1 MLPADPA
8 FGIRPIQI
16 SGGIGFCRSN
26 GKGVAA
32 CGVGDISGHG
42 LGAAGSGVVDHQGFS
57 ALIFGRCGGLG
68 RSAAGYARM
77 VLNPGF
83 NVIRD
88 HIIVQVLEHEVVIAG
103 DPFFGQMHHG
113 TAPARC
119 CVSRRESVR
128 AGGHHAPHTCCRNIG
143 ELLANVVAI
152 VECNGDIFLQ
162 QGGIVLTVHHRGHA
176 RFNRHDCGNVIG
188 IPGRFPTGHTA
199 LGMGDKDGIL
209 PGPRIDLINRCRYRL
224 GHHGRVNVLI
234 AVGGVHSGVRGHLTE
249 ELFQHIL
256 SRGELR
262 TLVVGESIVQISADA
277 ELGVPG
283 LVRGFGADG
292 PGHGGL
298 SGLPAAGLVNEE
310 HAVAHPQ
317 EQVRP
322 TGASVRGGHPAHA
335 GLTVAVEEHHG
346 QTALL
351 CRNLIEYI
359 GVIHMGGGTFPGH
372 IVVGNVKGPIRG
384 QHRASG
390 GEHPLLGDHQRTIGK
405 LGAGILLGFTLRSIG
420 RGSRRTVI
428 GGGAGTPGQQGED
441 RGCG

>member
-1 MLPADPA
+1 
-8 FGIRPIQI
+8 
-16 SGGIGFCRSN
+16 
-26 GKGVAA
+26 
-32 CGVGDISGHG
+32 
-42 LGAAGSGVVDHQGFS
+42 
-57 ALIFGRCGGLG
+57 
-68 RSAAGYARM
+68 
-77 VLNPGF
+77 
-83 NVIRD
+83 
-88 HIIVQVLEHEVVIAG
+88 
-103 DPFFGQMHHG
+103 
-113 TAPARC
+113 
-119 CVSRRESVR
+119 
-128 AGGHHAPHTCCRNIG
+128 
-143 ELLANVVAI
+143 
-152 VECNGDIFLQ
+152 
-162 QGGIVLTVHHRGHA
+162 
-176 RFNRHDCGNVIG
+176 
-188 IPGRFPTGHTA
+188 
-199 LGMGDKDGIL
+199 MGDKDGIL

-234 AVGGVHSGVRGHLTE
+234 AVGGIHSGVRGHLTE
-249 ELFQHIL
+249 ELIQHIL

-351 CRNLIEYI
+351 CRNLIEHI

-390 GEHPLLGDHQRTIGK
+390 GEHSLLGDHQRTIGK
-405 LGAGILLGFTLRSIG
+405 LGAGILLGFALRSIG